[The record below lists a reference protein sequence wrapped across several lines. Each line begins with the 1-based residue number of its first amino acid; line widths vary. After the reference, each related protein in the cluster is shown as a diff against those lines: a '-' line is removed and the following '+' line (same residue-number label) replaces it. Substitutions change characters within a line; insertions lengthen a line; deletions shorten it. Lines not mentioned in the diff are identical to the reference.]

1 MSFESLGLDP
11 KILATLQKLK
21 YTVATPIQVAAIPA
35 ILDGDDLLGCAQT
48 GTGKTAAFSLPILQN
63 LFHADPSNH
72 GSDGAVRDRG
82 SREPGSREPGSRST
96 TSRGRERSSG
106 RPISALVL
114 TPTRE
119 LANQVSKSFATY
131 GRSLGLR
138 LAVVYGG
145 VSQNPQVTAL
155 RAGVDIVVATPG
167 RLLDLIGQGV
177 VDLSQLKVLVLDEA
191 DQMLDMGF
199 IQPLKRIVSRIPA
212 NRQTLMFSATMPPEI
227 QRLAEQWLN
236 NPITVQANVIARPP
250 DKIKQSVAFVEH
262 SRKADALIE
271 YLRLTA
277 GIRHIVFCRTKRG
290 ADRLAK
296 LLERAKISASAIHGN
311 KSQNARERALASFSS
326 ETPPILVATD
336 VAARGLH
343 MPGVSHV
350 INYDLPNTPETYVHR
365 IGRTAR
371 AGAAGESI
379 SFCSGDEREY
389 LRDIERL
396 IGYSIPV
403 QSISGFT
410 SAEPAKASPRA
421 TESKTGRTK
430 ASRPQAAHAK
440 TPSQKPVRKKFGERK
455 AAVINAAVRKA
466 TAVQAIRTTAE
477 RPAASPSATLGKDR
491 APNSPPRRT
500 RPAETRPSEARR
512 TSARPTDSRT
522 SNSRTSN
529 SRPTNSRPADSR
541 TDSSRPNRVRPAD
554 SRTDG
559 SRSADF
565 RPGTARP
572 TESRPGTARPTGARS
587 TTSRPTTSRPTT
599 SRPATSRPAT
609 SRPTGA
615 RPTGARP
622 TNAGE
627 KRFSRSESSETNRDN
642 GRSPISGS
650 GGHNQSFSR
659 DSRANSGVD
668 RPQNRAASLAG
679 SQRPGPQRPSSQR
692 PGPKRAGPKRA
703 GSLPHPGSKRDGA
716 RKGS

>member
-82 SREPGSREPGSRST
+82 SREPGSRSA

-430 ASRPQAAHAK
+430 ASRPQAAHTK
-440 TPSQKPVRKKFGERK
+440 SPSQKPVRKKFGERN

-491 APNSPPRRT
+491 APNSPSRRT

-522 SNSRTSN
+522 SNSRA
-529 SRPTNSRPADSR
+529 TNSRPADSR
-541 TDSSRPNRVRPAD
+541 TDRSRPNRVRPAD

-572 TESRPGTARPTGARS
+572 NSA
-587 TTSRPTTSRPTT
+587 
-599 SRPATSRPAT
+599 RPAT
-609 SRPTGA
+609 A

-622 TNAGE
+622 TTARPTGARPTTSRPTGARQTGARPTSAGE
-627 KRFSRSESSETNRDN
+627 KRFSRSEASETNRDN
-642 GRSPISGS
+642 GRSPTSGS
-650 GGHNQSFSR
+650 GHKPSFSR

-668 RPQNRAASLAG
+668 RPQNRAASLSG

-692 PGPKRAGPKRA
+692 PGPKGAGPKRA
-703 GSLPHPGSKRDGA
+703 GPLPHPGSKRDA
-716 RKGS
+716 SRKGS